1 MIKNFIFEF
10 WRILNEMSPFLIL
23 GFLISGISKIII
35 PKEKIYIYLSSSSIS
50 SVLKSTIIG
59 IPLPLCSCGVIPVAT
74 HLEKEGASK
83 GATISFLI
91 STPTTGVDSIFAT
104 YSLLGPI
111 FAIMRPIS
119 AFISGI
125 FAGCI
130 VNIFEKKK
138 INFSEKEICKNCDS
152 EIKNLSLIKK
162 MKSAINY
169 GFFELVEDTGIWILL
184 GIIIGSIISILI
196 PENLISK
203 YLSNRI
209 YSYLIML
216 FIGVPL
222 YVCATGSIPIASSL
236 ISKGISPGAGFVFL
250 FTGPATNSATL
261 TFILG
266 KLGKRN
272 FLIYIFSIIFWAI
285 IFGIAIDKLYL
296 KYNFNFIHYHQN
308 RILPFWLKNLTSIT
322 LLFLILKTLK
332 FKKVRNKNIK
342 EFIIPDMKCK
352 QCVKNIESAFKK
364 ENIKVNVNL
373 RKKKIYVPE
382 NVSYEKVEELV
393 KNAGYNVRKEEE
405 E

>member
-1 MIKNFIFEF
+1 
-10 WRILNEMSPFLIL
+10 
-23 GFLISGISKIII
+23 
-35 PKEKIYIYLSSSSIS
+35 IYLSTSSIS

-322 LLFLILKTLK
+322 LLFLIFKTLK